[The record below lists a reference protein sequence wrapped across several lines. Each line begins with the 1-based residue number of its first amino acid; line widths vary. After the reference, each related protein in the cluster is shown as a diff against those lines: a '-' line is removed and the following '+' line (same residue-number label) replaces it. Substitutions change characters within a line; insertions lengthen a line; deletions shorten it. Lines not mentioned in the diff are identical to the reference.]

1 MATCTWWT
9 LHALA
14 HKRRTCSPRLRFHV
28 RLRYAHVRFLLAGS
42 KGPQK
47 TAISAVLSRS
57 KTWLGVEDDHRCHDD
72 VHVGRLREMVRG
84 KQLTDMATT
93 QKINLSVLQRMDPD
107 VVDVL
112 AKAGHVTLYDFDTA
126 TKTWARK
133 QVEGALFVVQRCVET
148 DAKDAER
155 EIRGSKKDVA
165 DR

>member
-1 MATCTWWT
+1 
-9 LHALA
+9 
-14 HKRRTCSPRLRFHV
+14 
-28 RLRYAHVRFLLAGS
+28 
-42 KGPQK
+42 
-47 TAISAVLSRS
+47 
-57 KTWLGVEDDHRCHDD
+57 
-72 VHVGRLREMVRG
+72 MVRG

-126 TKTWARK
+126 AKTWARK

-155 EIRGSKKDVA
+155 EI
-165 DR
+165 